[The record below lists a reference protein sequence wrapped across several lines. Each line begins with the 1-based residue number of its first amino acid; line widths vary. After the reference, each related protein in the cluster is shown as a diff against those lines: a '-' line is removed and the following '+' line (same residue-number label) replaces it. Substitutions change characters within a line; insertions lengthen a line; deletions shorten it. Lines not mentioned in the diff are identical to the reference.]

1 MDSETTLAVSAF
13 DGHTWVGY
21 RTYVKLVRENGGQ
34 ARPYKIRGPRD
45 IHQAFASLSECDRE
59 RFYSVH
65 LDAQH
70 HVCGLE
76 LVTQGVLDAS
86 LITPREVYKAAILSN
101 AGAIILVHNHPSG
114 NPDPS
119 QEDRFVTKQLVESGK
134 VMGIPIVDHIIIG
147 DNKFFSFSEAGLL

>member
-1 MDSETTLAVSAF
+1 MVPENSSGLSVF

-21 RTYVKLVRENGGQ
+21 RTYVKLVRERSGSE
-34 ARPYKIRGPRD
+34 APYRVRGPGD
-45 IHQAFASLSECDRE
+45 IHRAFASLSECDRE

-76 LVTQGVLDAS
+76 MVTQGTLDAS

-114 NPDPS
+114 SPDPS
-119 QEDRFVTKQLVESGK
+119 REDRSITEKLVDSGD
-134 VMGIPIVDHIIIG
+134 VLGIPVVDHIIIG
-147 DNKFFSFSEAGLL
+147 DQSYFSFSEAGLL